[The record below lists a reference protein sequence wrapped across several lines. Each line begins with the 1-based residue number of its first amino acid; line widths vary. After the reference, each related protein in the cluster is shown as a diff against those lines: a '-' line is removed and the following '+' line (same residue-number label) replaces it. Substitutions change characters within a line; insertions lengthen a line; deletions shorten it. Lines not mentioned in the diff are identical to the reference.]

1 MFFTVLWP
9 DPLPDTRL
17 TWRKE
22 QEMSLPG
29 KRPVVKICIAIAAIS
44 FCALAITHITHAIS
58 SSSTSPDSVEEATGY
73 SCHDLEVAHIN
84 DIELEGDESLF
95 SHLSG
100 NGESLVL
107 FWSTWCPHCKPVIE
121 RLISSPDTANRLLS
135 VVEEPD
141 TDELKRYEGS
151 LPILVDDEWSVFNQY
166 GLEHV
171 PSLLVVDEQGAVLA
185 SAEGEEASMKLID
198 EFEAR

>member
-1 MFFTVLWP
+1 
-9 DPLPDTRL
+9 
-17 TWRKE
+17 
-22 QEMSLPG
+22 MSLPG

-44 FCALAITHITHAIS
+44 FCALAITHIIHAIS